1 VGAFSPVKSGEFL
14 TVVSGTV
21 IALPE
26 DVDRKMPPASTP
38 GDVPHRRYQ
47 FMSQPELT
55 RTLDLIEPASAQA
68 APAHP
73 HEPTADKIMATVP
86 SGTWSHEMRARDARE
101 KHPEP
106 PPYFDRALQDAERLL
121 NYAAESGIDVDSET
135 RNAVLQARSQYTRGV
150 SDQTTANLLT
160 ALTKLAARIR
170 PVTAGSLRACA
181 NQERH
186 TAHLYMKV
194 AIGLALLI
202 IPCSVFSFVT
212 SAIADAIR
220 KDIVTGNDLAATL
233 AAKLPIHAPS
243 TTLVAGTEADR
254 GSAALPLD
262 VITDLQQFAST
273 IRFIDARAMR
283 LNALTFH
290 TERDPFADRR
300 ANADRLREVF
310 QLPIGLPNPPRIAAD
325 FIRTYQDVRLFA
337 LSLVDD
343 LSFFYGAITSCV
355 LPMLYALLGTCAYL
369 LRSFE
374 NGIKTRTFTPDRSN
388 SARFVIAAIG
398 GAVVGLFSN
407 FSITQAASIP
417 PLAIAFLV
425 GYAVDVFFSFL
436 EGLLQTFAKGRSE
449 GVTA

>member
-1 VGAFSPVKSGEFL
+1 MFGNGKVPV
-14 TVVSGTV
+14 
-21 IALPE
+21 
-26 DVDRKMPPASTP
+26 
-38 GDVPHRRYQ
+38 
-47 FMSQPELT
+47 MSQPELT
-55 RTLDLIEPASAQA
+55 RALDLIEPARAQA
-68 APAHP
+68 TPARTN
-73 HEPTADKIMATVP
+73 ESTADKIIATAP
-86 SGTWSHEMRARDARE
+86 SGTWSHERPARDARE
-101 KHPEP
+101 RPPEPP

-121 NYAAESGIDVDSET
+121 SYAAESGIDVDAET
-135 RNAVLQARSQYTRGV
+135 RNDVLRARSQCTRGV
-150 SDQTTANLLT
+150 SDQTAANLLT

-170 PVTAGSLRACA
+170 PVTAESLRACA

-194 AIGLALLI
+194 AIGLALII
-202 IPCSVFSFVT
+202 IPCSVCSFVT

-220 KDIVTGNDLAATL
+220 KDIVTANDLAAKL
-233 AAKLPIHAPS
+233 AAKLPIQTQSA
-243 TTLVAGTEADR
+243 TLIAGTEANG
-254 GSAALPLD
+254 GSAALPIPLD

-300 ANADRLREVF
+300 PSPDKLRDVF
-310 QLPIGLPNPPRIAAD
+310 QLPIGLPNPPKIAAD
-325 FIRTYQDVRLFA
+325 FIKTYQDVRLFA
-337 LSLVDD
+337 QSLVDD

-374 NGIKTRTFTPDRSN
+374 NAIKTKTFTPDRSN

-436 EGLLQTFAKGRSE
+436 EGLLQTFARSKS
-449 GVTA
+449 GSVPVT

>member
-1 VGAFSPVKSGEFL
+1 
-14 TVVSGTV
+14 
-21 IALPE
+21 
-26 DVDRKMPPASTP
+26 
-38 GDVPHRRYQ
+38 
-47 FMSQPELT
+47 MSQPELK

-68 APAHP
+68 TPPPAN
-73 HEPTADKIMATVP
+73 ESTADKIIAAVP
-86 SGTWSHEMRARDARE
+86 SGNWSHEKPARDARE
-101 KHPEP
+101 RHAEPP
-106 PPYFDRALQDAERLL
+106 PPYFEHALQDAERLL

-135 RNAVLQARSQYTRGV
+135 RNDVLHARSQCTRGV
-150 SDQTTANLLT
+150 SEQTTANLLT

-170 PVTAGSLRACA
+170 PVTAESLRACA
-181 NQERH
+181 NQERR
-186 TAHLYMKV
+186 TAHFYMKV
-194 AIGLALLI
+194 AIALAVII
-202 IPCSVFSFVT
+202 IPCSVCSFVT
-212 SAIADAIR
+212 SAIAEAIR
-220 KDIVTGNDLAATL
+220 KDIVTGNDLAAKL
-233 AAKLPIHAPS
+233 AAKLPIQAQS
-243 TTLVAGTEADR
+243 TTVTPGREANG
-254 GSAALPLD
+254 GSASLPLPLD

-290 TERDPFADRR
+290 TERDPFAERR
-300 ANADRLREVF
+300 LSPDKMREVF
-310 QLPIGLPNPPRIAAD
+310 QLQIGLPNPPKIAAD
-325 FIRTYQDVRLFA
+325 FIKTYQDVRLFA
-337 LSLVDD
+337 QSLVDD

-374 NGIKTRTFTPDRSN
+374 NGIKTKTFTPDRSN

-436 EGLLQTFAKGRSE
+436 EGLLQTFAKSKSGS
-449 GVTA
+449 VPAA